1 MYNNIGLTTVRGTAT
16 SGFVQTNRSYVRPS
30 SVIHRTQQNL
40 NRPRVV
46 RPKQKDLGA
55 NKEIQN
61 HDRKRRLEN
70 RLLERRE
77 FLEEEGRLGVAEID
91 RIIDN
96 DRLWQTKRWEE
107 DAKKEKEWKE
117 ELEEKKRRQETA
129 FIDNNEKKNT
139 IGITVD
145 NGVSGTGLGSDETA
159 LVKVDRSTSAKQNP
173 SRKTDS
179 NRNDSFSNDHQ
190 STANRRYTERNGRF
204 PPNFGHGDRRDE
216 YRRRNKRDTNSHVD
230 LERKD
235 LENTKMRQAF
245 GIREEKHV
253 VGKYENKYF
262 DM

>member
-129 FIDNNEKKNT
+129 SIDNNEKKNT

-159 LVKVDRSTSAKQNP
+159 LVKVGRSTSAKQNP
-173 SRKTDS
+173 SRKIDS

-216 YRRRNKRDTNSHVD
+216 HRRRNKRDTNSHVD